1 MAKRGLIQEVAAE
14 SPNRR
19 SFVRKLGL
27 ASAVVGA
34 AATPKFAS
42 AQTSTGPSDV
52 DILNFALNIEY
63 LDADFFTIATTGMTV
78 DQAGIDISGSG
89 TLGDVT
95 GGSQVAFT
103 DPIVMAIATELA
115 KDEQSHIILLRK
127 AIFSAGGTPIAR
139 PAINL
144 NALGFGFGS
153 QNDFLVL
160 ARIFEDIG
168 VTAYGGA
175 APLIQ
180 NKDILGYTA
189 RILATEAEHVGSI
202 RTLIAMNN
210 ITTYNAQLDGADVLP
225 PPSGTHFFSTDFN
238 GITLTRSPGQVLYLA
253 YNGPNKTSGGFFPSG
268 VNGSS
273 SLNTSSA
280 APATSDNPISASPNP
295 IVNPSGGFGQTTISW
310 NAMGATSV
318 EIHVG
323 SPTGPLFAAGSPT
336 GSMQTGMWVT
346 DGMEFFLQDTSN
358 GAASAANTIGT
369 VIVKFAPI

>member
-1 MAKRGLIQEVAAE
+1 MGKRGIVQEVAAE

-19 SFVRKLGL
+19 SFVRKLGV
-27 ASAVVGA
+27 ASAVVGT
-34 AATPKFAS
+34 AATSKFAN
-42 AQTSTGPSDV
+42 AATSTGPSDV
-52 DILNFALNIEY
+52 DILNFALNLEY
-63 LDADFFTIATTGMTV
+63 LEAEFYTMATTGMTI
-78 DQAGIDISGSG
+78 DQTGIDISGSG
-89 TLGDVT
+89 TLGAVT
-95 GGSQVAFT
+95 GGSQLAFT
-103 DPIVMAIATELA
+103 NPLVTTGATELA
-115 KDEQSHIILLRK
+115 KDEQAHVILLRR

-180 NKDILGYTA
+180 DKNILGYAA
-189 RILATEAEHVGSI
+189 RILATEAQHAGSI
-202 RTLIAMNN
+202 RTLVAIDN
-210 ITTYNAQLDGADVLP
+210 ITTSNAQLDGADVLP
-225 PPSGTHFFSTDFN
+225 PPSGNHFFSTDFN
-238 GITLTRSPGQVLYLA
+238 GITLTRSPGEVLYLA
-253 YNGPNKTSGGFFPSG
+253 YIGPNKTSGGFFPSG

-273 SLNTSSA
+273 SLNTSSG

-295 IVNPSGGFGQTTISW
+295 IVNPSGGYGQTTISW
-310 NAMGATSV
+310 NAMNATSV
-318 EIHVG
+318 EIHVD

-346 DGMEFFLQDTSN
+346 DGMEFFLQDTSS
-358 GAASAANTIGT
+358 GAASAANTIST
-369 VIVKFAPI
+369 VVVKFAPV